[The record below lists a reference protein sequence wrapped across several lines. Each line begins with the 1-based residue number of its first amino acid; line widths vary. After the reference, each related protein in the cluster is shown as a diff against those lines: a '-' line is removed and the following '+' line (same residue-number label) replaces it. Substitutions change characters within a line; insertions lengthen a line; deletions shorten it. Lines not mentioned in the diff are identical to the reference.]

1 MKPHLFLLI
10 LLLTSC
16 ATPVL
21 DLPEP
26 PARTYTAARLV
37 LAEVK
42 LAPVPTLADFDR
54 QVEASRPART
64 RVRDAAI
71 RVCHRLKLS
80 DACDARLKGRALVV
94 NEPDTINA
102 NADKHDTIRIYTGL
116 IDRLGVEAELAG
128 VVAHESAHVL
138 LGHVDKTLT
147 NAAIGGVIAP
157 VLLGGLA
164 VATGVDLDPS
174 AYFNVADVGAVVGS
188 RAYSP
193 EMELE
198 ADRLAVYILQDAGY
212 PVTAM
217 RDALVRLHRAH
228 VEAQSSGLGAVGF
241 LETHPSSDRRLAHM
255 LQNLED
261 MGAGAPWNTPTLNT
275 PTRSRPRRIQPALPD
290 VRVGV
295 PRKTLR
301 MEVPSNTPTARPK
314 P

>member
-1 MKPHLFLLI
+1 MRTAFLSWFLL
-10 LLLTSC
+10 LVFFLSGC

-26 PARTYTAARLV
+26 PDRTYAAARVAL
-37 LAEVK
+37 EQTR
-42 LAPVPTLADFDR
+42 LAPVPSPLADFDR

-71 RVCHRLKLS
+71 RVCHHFRLN
-80 DACDARLKGRALVV
+80 DACDAQLKGRALVV

-102 NADKHDTIRIYTGL
+102 NADQHDTIRVYTGL
-116 IDRLGVEAELAG
+116 IDRLGVKAELAG

-138 LGHVDKTLT
+138 LGHVDKSLT
-147 NAAIGGVIAP
+147 NAAVGGVIAP
-157 VLLGGLA
+157 VLLGGIA
-164 VATGVDLDPS
+164 AATGLDFDLGTYMG
-174 AYFNVADVGAVVGS
+174 AADLGTVVGS

-228 VEAQSSGLGAVGF
+228 ADAQASGLGAVGF

-255 LQNLED
+255 LQTLED
-261 MGAGAPWNTPTLNT
+261 VRAGRPWGP
-275 PTRSRPRRIQPALPD
+275 
-290 VRVGV
+290 
-295 PRKTLR
+295 
-301 MEVPSNTPTARPK
+301 
-314 P
+314 